1 MARHTDAFAAR
12 LRELKDRSGRSYGA
26 LAQRLH
32 TSTSTLH
39 RYCNGTT
46 VPAEFAP
53 AERFARACGA
63 TPEEVL
69 ALHRMWLLADAER
82 RAEAAAGR
90 AEAAGSSAAEAT
102 AHDDQAGSS
111 ATEATTSDAAA
122 PDSGGDPAG
131 SSATEATASGAAERG
146 SNGDPAGSSATEAAA
161 SSTSAPD
168 PIAAAVAFGTTEP
181 GPNDLPA
188 GSRPILISPGS
199 KQTADRSASRW
210 LKPALAGLAAAAVL
224 VPLAL
229 YATRDSGSSAHSPSH
244 SAGSAPTSSTTTPS
258 PSPSPSPSA
267 PAPVTVDVL
276 ADNWDTEC
284 GQWFYATQ
292 PPTTVPPPPGLPD
305 VGLWAQPLGAVPG
318 GHLRLQLT
326 AQGTPGLPPVVL
338 HTLYVHVVGA
348 KPAPKIKAVV
358 GQTANNNVGLAD
370 FPFQVSGS
378 DSQVLDVDAHSA
390 DQEIDWNLVL
400 VWSCGDQQG
409 TLTVDDHGKPFRTIG
424 LNGKPAYFHNG
435 VKCSIQAAKDIS
447 DWLDDR
453 AKTSFLENWGHFS
466 DAQEVELLSAK
477 IRMIHSSGPPHSVLQ
492 RCIHCAN

>member
-1 MARHTDAFAAR
+1 MAGHTDDFAAR

-69 ALHRMWLLADAER
+69 ALHRLWLLADAER
-82 RAEAAAGR
+82 RAEAGTGR
-90 AEAAGSSAAEAT
+90 AEAAGASTAPAAVSSAAEVQQDSEPRPT
-102 AHDDQAGSS
+102 A
-111 ATEATTSDAAA
+111 
-122 PDSGGDPAG
+122 P
-131 SSATEATASGAAERG
+131 
-146 SNGDPAGSSATEAAA
+146 
-161 SSTSAPD
+161 
-168 PIAAAVAFGTTEP
+168 VV
-181 GPNDLPA
+181 
-188 GSRPILISPGS
+188 ISPGS
-199 KQTADRSASRW
+199 RPEAGRAGSNKW

-229 YATRDSGSSAHSPSH
+229 YATHDSGTSAR
-244 SAGSAPTSSTTTPS
+244 SAGSAPASTPSGSSPVPGSGAPATSSSTATSAAPKSTPPTPTPTSSPTPS
-258 PSPSPSPSA
+258 ATLPT
-267 PAPVTVDVL
+267 PVTVNVL

-292 PPTTVPPPPGLPD
+292 PPSEVHPPPGLPD

-326 AQGTPGLPPVVL
+326 AQGTPGRPPVVL
-338 HTLYVHVVGA
+338 HTLYIHVVAA
-348 KPAPKIKAVV
+348 KPAPKGGYAYTMGSGCGGGLDPASFAIDLDAADPKIKAVK
-358 GQTANNNVGLAD
+358 GETSNNNVGLAD

-390 DQEIDWNLVL
+390 NREIDWDLVL

-409 TLTVDDHGKPFRTIG
+409 TLTVDDHGRPFRTVG
-424 LNGKPAYFHNG
+424 LNGKPAYWYDG
-435 VKCSIQAAKDIS
+435 SKWSTTT
-447 DWLDDR
+447 LD
-453 AKTSFLENWGHFS
+453 
-466 DAQEVELLSAK
+466 Q
-477 IRMIHSSGPPHSVLQ
+477 
-492 RCIHCAN
+492 